1 MPNEPNEPNVKVGLF
16 GINMGGHADPETMAR
31 IAIAAEEAGFESVWT
46 GEHLVAASPQT
57 PPSPVRPD
65 THFVDQVASL
75 AFLAAHTTTLRL
87 GTGIVILPQR
97 SPAVLAKELA
107 SLDVLSAGR
116 LEFGIGVGYV
126 PVEFEAVGVPFEERG
141 ARTDEHLDALRALWR
156 GDLEFEGRFTTW
168 HGAEA
173 HPRPVQPGGPPVHVG
188 GGSAA
193 TWRRAVTKAHGW
205 YGFAVT
211 PEFVETALAGL
222 ADATERHG
230 RPPELGELQVS
241 VSPAA
246 PVDRDACRRY
256 ADLGVDR
263 LIVVQD
269 YRAISGAPDP
279 AAGDRAVDGLRALAA
294 ELDLA

>member
-1 MPNEPNEPNVKVGLF
+1 MKLGLF
-16 GINMGGHADPETMAR
+16 GINMGGLADPESMAR
-31 IAIAAEEAGFESVWT
+31 VAVAAEEAGFESVWT
-46 GEHLVAASPQT
+46 GEHLVAASPRT

-75 AFLAAHTTTLRL
+75 SFLAAHTTTLRL

-97 SPAVLAKELA
+97 SPVVLAKELA
-107 SLDVLSAGR
+107 SLDVLSHGR

-126 PVEFEAVGVPFEERG
+126 PVEFEAVSVPFEERG

-156 GDLEFEGRFTTW
+156 GDLKFEGRFTSW

-193 TWRRAVTKAHGW
+193 TWRRAVTKGNGW

-211 PEFVETALAGL
+211 PDFVEKALAALAQAAEVHERPTGL
-222 ADATERHG
+222 GD
-230 RPPELGELQVS
+230 LQVS
-241 VSPAA
+241 VSPIE
-246 PVDRDACRRY
+246 PVDRDLCRRY
-256 ADLGVDR
+256 EDLGVDR
-263 LIVVQD
+263 IIVVQD
-269 YRAISGAPDP
+269 FRAMSGGPDP
-279 AAGDRAVDGLRALAA
+279 GAADQAIAGLEALAA
-294 ELDLA
+294 ELDLS